1 MTGNI
6 DLKWFTRKQYQKY
19 FREFIFT
26 NNLIGFRDV
35 DGMLDDLLKQIYITN
50 EISEAISTVSGEENN
65 FDEVC
70 FTLEVTGKK

>member
-50 EISEAISTVSGEENN
+50 EISEAISTVSGGENN
-65 FDEVC
+65 FDEVY